1 MSTLLT
7 TSPFIS
13 HLNHSPYRP
22 PYNKNTC
29 TPPTGVV
36 EAKRGTSYGWLRR
49 LAKELDVEYYLRN
62 ISSEDL
68 SINDDENSVDNVD
81 FSNLQ
86 QVSVSTGVTV
96 M

>member
-1 MSTLLT
+1 M
-7 TSPFIS
+7 
-13 HLNHSPYRP
+13 
-22 PYNKNTC
+22 
-29 TPPTGVV
+29 V